1 MALGENLRADEDV
14 GVGGPLEQIFEP
26 VPRAHGVAIHA
37 QDPRLRKFLAEQQ
50 LDPLRPASEYLQV
63 GVTAFRTGARNA
75 LGQSAMVATQPPRG
89 QVHDHVRRTAPAA
102 LHPATG
108 RAGQRRRIAAAIE
121 ENERLLAAGKAR
133 GERLEKGRNN
143 SLLRR
148 MHPRVDEAYCGQGR
162 PVDGASRESYQLV
175 FARSRAVEAFKRGRG
190 RAQNDR
196 RADDTRP
203 RNCEVARRIAHA
215 LPLLE

>member
-1 MALGENLRADEDV
+1 MMALGENLRADEDV

-89 QVHDHVRRTAPAA
+89 QVHDQDRKST
-102 LHPATG
+102 
-108 RAGQRRRIAAAIE
+108 
-121 ENERLLAAGKAR
+121 RL
-133 GERLEKGRNN
+133 N
-143 SLLRR
+143 SSH
-148 MHPRVDEAYCGQGR
+148 M
-162 PVDGASRESYQLV
+162 SISY
-175 FARSRAVEAFKRGRG
+175 AV
-190 RAQNDR
+190 
-196 RADDTRP
+196 
-203 RNCEVARRIAHA
+203 
-215 LPLLE
+215 